1 MIYRYNMKY
10 CGFVIKFNFQT
21 YLQKKIEVTEQN
33 YEV

>member
-1 MIYRYNMKY
+1 MIYRYNMTY

-21 YLQKKIEVTEQN
+21 FAKKIEVTEQN